1 MLGIGV
7 QTKNIIYDDNP
18 LEGFNQLKAAGFTA
32 CDFSLNAYLYN
43 KKIYAGDI
51 NDFFDKSIDD
61 LKTYFT
67 PHKQAAGAAGIRIN
81 QMHMPYPILVPGAP
95 SATNDYLQN
104 VVAPKSM
111 EVCKFLECPYIV
123 IHGFK
128 LADRLGSEDAEW
140 EQTAQFIET
149 IAPFAAENQITICIE
164 NLYNSKAGHLTEG
177 PCCDPIKAAAR
188 IDQFNQKYKSEVL
201 GFCFD
206 IGHANLVH
214 LDFDFFLHT
223 LGNRIKVLHLHDNDG
238 VRDLHQLPFTFT
250 KTRDN
255 TSSTNCPSF
264 ILAMRDI
271 DFNGTL
277 SFETAPVLDSFP
289 PELKDDALRLIAKIG
304 QYLAFQIKP
313 S

>member
-1 MLGIGV
+1 MFDIGV
-7 QTKNIIYDDNP
+7 QTKNVVRDDNP
-18 LEGFNQLKAAGFTA
+18 LEGFMMLKEAGFTC

-43 KKIYAGDI
+43 KNIYAGDI
-51 NDFFDKSIDD
+51 NPFFDKSVEE
-61 LKTYFT
+61 LKEFFT
-67 PHKQAAGAAGIRIN
+67 PYKEAAKQAGICIN
-81 QMHMPYPILVPGAP
+81 QMHMPYPIYVPGAP
-95 SATNDYLQN
+95 AALNDYLAN
-104 VVAPKSM
+104 TVATKSM
-111 EVCKFLECPYIV
+111 EVCKFLECPNIV

-128 LADRLGSEDAEW
+128 LADKLGSEEAEW
-140 EQTAQFIET
+140 EKTASFIEK
-149 IAPFAAENQITICIE
+149 IAPFAAENNITICME
-164 NLYNSKAGHLTEG
+164 NLYNNKNDIMLEG
-177 PCCDPIKAAAR
+177 PGCDPIKAAAR
-188 IDQFNQKYKSEVL
+188 IDDFNARYGSEVL

-238 VRDLHQLPFTFT
+238 VRDLHQFPFTFT

-255 TSSTNCPSF
+255 TSSTNWPAF
-264 ILAMRDI
+264 IQAMRDI

-304 QYLAFQIKP
+304 QYLSFQIRP

>member
-18 LEGFNQLKAAGFTA
+18 LEGFKRLKAAGFTN

-43 KKIYAGDI
+43 KNIYAREI
-51 NDFFDKSIDD
+51 NDFFDKSTEE
-61 LKTYFT
+61 LQVYFT
-67 PHKQAAGAAGIRIN
+67 PHKEAAAQTGITIN
-81 QMHMPYPILVPGAP
+81 QMHMPYPIYVPGAP
-95 SATNDYLQN
+95 AALNDYLAN
-104 VVAPKSM
+104 TVATKSM
-111 EVCKFLECPYIV
+111 DVCKFLECPNIV

-128 LADRLGSEDAEW
+128 LADKLGSEEAEW
-140 EQTAQFIET
+140 EKTAAFIDT
-149 IAPFAAENQITICIE
+149 IAPFAAENHITICME
-164 NLYNSKAGHLTEG
+164 NLYNNKNDIMLEG
-177 PCCDPIKAAAR
+177 PGCDPIKAAAR

-255 TSSTNCPSF
+255 TSSTNWPAF
-264 ILAMRDI
+264 IQAMRDI

-304 QYLAFQIKP
+304 QYLSFQIRP